1 VASVEYGTPRR
12 RRRGRGLLI
21 TLIVLLIIIA
31 VVLFAADRIGR
42 SYAERLI
49 SDKVSDQVSN
59 QKATSEKPDVTI
71 EGFPFLTQVAA
82 GKYDEIK
89 IDLKNF
95 SGPADESGDKKVK
108 LPLLDIRAKNVQASL
123 DTLRSGGN
131 IVAGTVTGTGTID
144 YQQLI
149 ALINQPGLT
158 LSEKDGKLTGSAEV
172 PALGQKFKVTGVAK
186 LSVANGE
193 VHVGFDDVDSPDL
206 PNLPGLKAIIAG
218 YAKGLG
224 VDIRVPT
231 LPLKLKVQQVQPQP
245 DGLQFTAGASN
256 VTLNSSGL

>member
-1 VASVEYGTPRR
+1 MAEYGTARPK

-21 TLIVLLIIIA
+21 TLIVLLIIIGGL
-31 VVLFAADRIGR
+31 LFAADRVGR
-42 SYAERLI
+42 SYAERII
-49 SDKVSDQVSN
+49 SDKVSDQVTN

-71 EGFPFLTQVAA
+71 EGFPFLTQVMH
-82 GKYDEIK
+82 GRYDEIK
-89 IDLKNF
+89 IELADF
-95 SGPADESGDKKVK
+95 TGPADQAGDKKIK
-108 LPLLDIRAKNVQASL
+108 LPLLDIRAKDVQASI

-144 YQQLI
+144 YKQLI

-158 LSEKDGKLTGSAEV
+158 LTEKDGKLTGSAEV

-186 LSVANGE
+186 LSVSNGV

-206 PNLPGLKAIIAG
+206 PNLPGIKAIIAG
-218 YAKGLG
+218 YAKNLGL
-224 VDIRVPT
+224 DLQVPA
-231 LPLKLKVQQVQPQP
+231 LPLKLKVQQISAKP

-256 VTLNSSGL
+256 VTLNSSGV